1 MKVLSLYCGAGGIDE
16 GLKQAGIK
24 TTIAIDAWKDAC
36 VTIKENHPDCEV
48 INGKVSDYI
57 ESLNSADIVVG
68 GPPCPPFSKANINRS
83 MDICE
88 VNNFWS
94 VVMKTN
100 PKYYLMENVTD
111 IVKVL
116 KRRNFLLNAADYG
129 VPQTRQRRFYTNL
142 PEPKPTH
149 SKNPSNDLFGNNL
162 KKWVSVREALNLK
175 DGYMQDRK
183 ITFGSDEYRE
193 YSIDKPSNT
202 IHTDSRQ
209 WYISSYGHKKQNRDC
224 ITRSIDEPSDT
235 VVVANGM
242 RITDF
247 EIKSQKKIKHR
258 KEIKGFERKLE
269 NKELAILQGFPTTYK
284 FIGSIS
290 SVKRQIGNAVPPPMI
305 TAVFKQIFEKENNLV
320 ITN

>member
-1 MKVLSLYCGAGGIDE
+1 MNCISLYCGAGGIDE

-36 VTIKENHPDCEV
+36 VTFKENHPDCEV

-57 ESLNSADIVVG
+57 SSLSKAYIVVG
-68 GPPCPPFSKANINRS
+68 GPPCPEFSKANINRT
-83 MDICE
+83 MDLCE

-94 VVMKTN
+94 IVEQTK
-100 PKYYLMENVTD
+100 PEYYLMENVTD

-149 SKNPSNDLFGNNL
+149 SKNPSNDLFGNSL

-175 DGYMQDRK
+175 DGFMQDRK
-183 ITFGSDEYRE
+183 TVFGEYGTFRE
-193 YSIDKPSNT
+193 YSIENPSNT
-202 IHTDSRQ
+202 IVTDSRQ
-209 WYISSYGHKKQNRDC
+209 WYISSFGHSKQNRDK

-235 VVVANGM
+235 VVVANGL
-242 RITDF
+242 RITDY

-258 KEIKGFERKLE
+258 KQVSGFERKLE
-269 NKELAILQGFPTTYK
+269 NEELAILQGFNQSYK
-284 FIGSIS
+284 FIGSKS
-290 SVKRQIGNAVPPPMI
+290 SIKRQIGNAVPPPMI
-305 TAVFKQIFEKENNLV
+305 KAVFSQIMNKELISN
-320 ITN
+320 